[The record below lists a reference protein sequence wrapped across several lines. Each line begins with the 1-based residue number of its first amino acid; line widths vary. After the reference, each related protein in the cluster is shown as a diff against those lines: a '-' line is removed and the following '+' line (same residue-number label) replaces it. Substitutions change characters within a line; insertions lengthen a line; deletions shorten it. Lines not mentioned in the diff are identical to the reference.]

1 MKLLNRRDAL
11 KLGGVAIAALA
22 VAPAQARPEA
32 EALVKEFASGKA
44 VQEAGLVLDIPE
56 LSENAN
62 AVPVGIRIDD
72 KFSEGRYCEEILLI
86 AENNPRPMAC
96 RFRFSSQT
104 GMANIV
110 TRIRLAESQTVI
122 ALARMSDGAILAQR
136 TTVTVTVGGCNG

>member
-1 MKLLNRRDAL
+1 MKRLNRRDAL

-22 VAPAQARPEA
+22 VTPAQARPEA
-32 EALVKEFASGKA
+32 EALVKEFVRGMGVK
-44 VQEAGLVLDIPE
+44 EAGLIMDIPE

-72 KFSEGRYCEEILLI
+72 KVSEGRYCEEILLI
-86 AENNPRPMAC
+86 AEKNPRPLAC
-96 RFRFSSQT
+96 SFKFSSQM

-136 TTVTVTVGGCNG
+136 TAVTVTVGGCNG

>member
-1 MKLLNRRDAL
+1 MKRLSRRATL

-32 EALVKEFASGKA
+32 EALIKDFARGKVPQA
-44 VQEAGLVLDIPE
+44 TGLVLDIPE

-62 AVPVGIRIDD
+62 AVPVGIRIDE
-72 KFSEGRYCEEILLI
+72 KFSEARYCEEFLLI

-96 RFRFSSQT
+96 RFTFSSGT

-122 ALARMSDGAILAQR
+122 ALARMSDGAIITQR
-136 TTVTVTVGGCNG
+136 TAVTVTVGGCNG